1 MAMRETGRGGM
12 RAVMTEG
19 AMPRPGRRLPA
30 WRQALVV
37 VAHPDDETF
46 GLGAIADRF
55 TVGGTAVHVL
65 CFTHGEASTLN
76 ENHAELRGARAREL
90 RQAAAELGV
99 VTVTLLDYP
108 DGHLATVPRESCPAM
123 SPAWLRAMA
132 QTACWFSM
140 TPASPATLT
149 TKPQHAQPC
158 TRRGLALCRCW
169 PGPAGHRR

>member
-1 MAMRETGRGGM
+1 M

-76 ENHAELRGARAREL
+76 ENHAELRGHAPGNSARPPPSSGRHRDPARL
-90 RQAAAELGV
+90 
-99 VTVTLLDYP
+99 P
-108 DGHLATVPRESCPAM
+108 DGHLATVPPGELSG
-123 SPAWLRAMA
+123 
-132 QTACWFSM
+132 
-140 TPASPATLT
+140 
-149 TKPQHAQPC
+149 HV
-158 TRRGLALCRCW
+158 TRLAARHGADGLLVFR
-169 PGPAGHRR
+169 